1 MSEFSIQ
8 VVAPFIDRLYTEMR
22 KAKTQHGYT
31 YDNLS
36 EISGVPYTTV
46 CDFFSGRVAN
56 PRLEYVAALCI
67 PLNLSLDLL
76 TGLKQEDDSPK
87 PNALRDRIRE
97 LETENAKYCGEIVR
111 LEATNK
117 ERFSIVRQTVKRE
130 G

>member
-8 VVAPFIDRLYTEMR
+8 VVAPYIDRLYTEMR
-22 KAKTQHGYT
+22 KAKMQYGYT

-36 EISGVPYTTV
+36 ELSGVPYTAV
-46 CDFFSGRVAN
+46 CDFFCGRVAA

-87 PNALRDRIRE
+87 PNALRDQIRE
-97 LETENAKYCGEIVR
+97 LETENARLAGENIR
-111 LEATNK
+111 LESFNNQLLQ
-117 ERFSIVRQTVKRE
+117 IVGGAR